1 MALKRNGREVFFNNP
16 GSYLGVQSL
25 QSGNFVKGGLRN
37 RNVGGFDQRFSA
49 YGNGALHPSAY
60 IMPQKSGSISSYT
73 RSSSRLTPSAVLIP
87 ALPMQVNGNF
97 TLTVTNAQLDQVVQ
111 LVANGVLQ
119 LTGNANLAAAVALEA
134 ASVFNLTGSALL
146 GGVIPIE
153 GSGSMSLSSSVTLD
167 ADAFMTASAGG
178 PTPLSPEGLALSL
191 LDGNDIETGYTM
203 RESLRLILSALV
215 GKVSGAETT
224 TVTIRDINDTINRIV
239 ATVDANGNRTS
250 VTKDVS

>member
-1 MALKRNGREVFFNNP
+1 MALKRNGREVFYNNP
-16 GSYLGVQSL
+16 GSYLGTQSF

-49 YGNGALHPSAY
+49 YGNGALHPVVY

-73 RSSSRLTPSAVLIP
+73 RSSSNLTSSALLIP
-87 ALPMQVNGNF
+87 ALPMEINGNF

-111 LVANGVLQ
+111 LIASGVLA
-119 LTGNANLAAAVALEA
+119 LTGSANLAAAVALEA

-146 GGVIPIE
+146 GGVIPVAA
-153 GSGSMSLSSSVTLD
+153 SGVMSLSPSVTLD
-167 ADAFMTASAGG
+167 ADAFMIASAGG
-178 PTPLSPEGLALSL
+178 PTPLSPEGLAASL
-191 LDGNDIETGYTM
+191 LDENDIETGYTV
-203 RESLRLILSALV
+203 RESIRLILSALV

-224 TVTIRDINDTINRIV
+224 TVTIRDINDSIDRIV

-250 VTKDVS
+250 VTKDVT